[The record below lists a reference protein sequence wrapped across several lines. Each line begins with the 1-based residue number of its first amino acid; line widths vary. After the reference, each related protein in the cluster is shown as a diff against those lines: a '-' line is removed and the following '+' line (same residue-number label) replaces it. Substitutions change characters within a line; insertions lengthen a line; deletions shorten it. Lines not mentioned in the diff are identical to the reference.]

1 MLLASVGFRIGPND
15 LLAQCLARPKGTAQI
30 WFGPLPPCALDT
42 WQFVTCWCFSELG
55 ELGFCDR
62 LMIRWPHIQF
72 HTGNVLGSWWLI
84 VAVAHSCIL
93 WLALICTCRC
103 VFCLWIYGYL
113 QCLLMMLIHVAST
126 ASQLTQLRTW
136 ESVWCNGTA
145 SSGLAHFQLR
155 PTTLVQRVAWW
166 GEAVLIP
173 QPRQWYT
180 LKSVS
185 SVSVCLSHPGEPHLV
200 WLIEKDYFLMV

>member
-1 MLLASVGFRIGPND
+1 MLLASAGFRIGPKD

-55 ELGFCDR
+55 ELGFCDK

-93 WLALICTCRC
+93 WLALSCTCILC
-103 VFCLWIYGYL
+103 VFCLWIYGYS
-113 QCLLMMLIHVAST
+113 QCLLNDVDTCRKYCFTTQDMGICLMQWHCKFRVGSFPTSTHNTCPTCRLMRRSSADTSTKTMIHI
-126 ASQLTQLRTW
+126 
-136 ESVWCNGTA
+136 E
-145 SSGLAHFQLR
+145 
-155 PTTLVQRVAWW
+155 
-166 GEAVLIP
+166 
-173 QPRQWYT
+173 
-180 LKSVS
+180 KDS